1 MTSSLIDPA
10 ALPALELAP
19 DKPLLAVLR
28 GERGDPPPLWLMR
41 QAGRYLPEYR
51 TLRATKGGFLAMAY
65 DPAVAAEITLQP
77 LKRFAFDGAI
87 LFSDILIVP
96 HAIGQEL
103 SFVAGEGPR
112 LAPPLSKASLDGLQ
126 PVLERL
132 EPIWATVAR
141 VKAALRPETTFLGFA
156 GSPWTVATYM
166 VAGQGSREQADA
178 RGLAYRD
185 PGKFAAI
192 IARIEEV
199 TVDYLSGQVEAGV
212 DAVQLFD
219 SWSGS
224 LAPAEFERWVIA
236 PTARIVDALRKRHP
250 ATPIIGFPKGAGGK
264 LRAYAA
270 ETGIDAIGLDETID
284 PAWANRELPPELPV
298 QGNLDPLALIAGG
311 ETLSAA
317 VRCILDAF
325 ATRPHIFNLGHGIQ
339 QATPV
344 AHVEQLVGLVKG
356 AQ

>member
-1 MTSSLIDPA
+1 MASSWSDPTA
-10 ALPALELAP
+10 SPQSVA

-28 GERGDPPPLWLMR
+28 GERRDPPPMWLMR

-51 TLRATKGGFLAMAY
+51 ALRAVKGGFLDMAY
-65 DPAVAAEITLQP
+65 DPEAAAEITLQP
-77 LKRFAFDGAI
+77 LRRFAFDGAI

-112 LAPPLSKASLDGLQ
+112 LAPPLSEASLDGLQ
-126 PVLERL
+126 PALQRL

-141 VKAALRPETTFLGFA
+141 VKAALSPETTFLGFA

-166 VAGQGSREQADA
+166 VAGQGSREQAEA
-178 RGLAYRD
+178 RCLAYLD
-185 PGKFAAI
+185 PGKFSAI
-192 IARIEEV
+192 IDRIEAI
-199 TVDYLSGQVEAGV
+199 TVDYLSGQVDAGV

-236 PTARIVDALRKRHP
+236 PTARIVDAFRARHP
-250 ATPIIGFPKGAGGK
+250 ETPIIGFPKGAGGK

-270 ETGIDAIGLDETID
+270 ETRVDAIGLDETVD
-284 PAWANRELPPELPV
+284 PVWANRELPANLAV

-311 ETLSAA
+311 ATLADA
-317 VRCILDAF
+317 TRRILDAF
-325 ATRPHIFNLGHGIQ
+325 AGRPHIFNLGHGIQ
-339 QATPV
+339 QTTPI
-344 AHVEQLVGLVKG
+344 AHVEQLVELVKG
-356 AQ
+356 VA